1 MKPFTSNLMPSFR
14 IVKKTFKGN
23 GMEFI
28 KSRLTEPST
37 WRGLIWCL
45 SAFGV
50 YQFSGDQS
58 GAITALGMA
67 LAGGAGFLP
76 DKK

>member
-1 MKPFTSNLMPSFR
+1 
-14 IVKKTFKGN
+14 
-23 GMEFI
+23 MEFI
-28 KSRLTEPST
+28 KSRLSEPST

-58 GAITALGMA
+58 AAVTALGMA
-67 LAGGAGFLP
+67 LAGGAGLFP